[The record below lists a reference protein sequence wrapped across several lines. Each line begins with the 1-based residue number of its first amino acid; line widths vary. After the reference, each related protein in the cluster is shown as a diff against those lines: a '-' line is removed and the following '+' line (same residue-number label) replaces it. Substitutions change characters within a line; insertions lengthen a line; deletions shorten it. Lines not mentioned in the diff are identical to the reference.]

1 MQKIKATFR
10 DTSGRRGGERLN
22 WSRIV
27 YVALVA
33 AMVALY
39 VTRVYA
45 GDGNGDPHGI
55 IRVLLPM

>member
-1 MQKIKATFR
+1 M
-10 DTSGRRGGERLN
+10 N